1 MREKELRIALVC
13 FGGVSL
19 AIYMHG
25 ISKEVLKLVR
35 ASAAL
40 HAISDRA
47 KRPAASYYDHVNPDD
62 PEYDTETIYFD
73 LLREI
78 GKKIELRVIVDII
91 AGASAGGIN
100 GTMLARALSHDLPM
114 NALRDL
120 WLDNADVKVLLDPDA
135 RATAWSKLFLI
146 PFIWGAEKLGILPS
160 ADPELRKNLSLFVRS
175 RWFKPPLSGEVMDE
189 LMYDAAASMGENRN
203 RRASLLPTGQSL
215 DLFVTLTDY
224 HGYYQLVQIH
234 DPPMIHEVEH
244 HHVLRFGYRRAAN
257 GDIES
262 DFEVN
267 NFPGLAFAA
276 RATSSFPGAFPPARI
291 VEMDKLANKRHHK
304 WQHRAAFIAKNFD
317 GYRMAN
323 VDPTTASFIDGSVLN
338 NRPFREAI
346 SAIHGRAA
354 FRQVDRR
361 LVYIDPDPMPLAS
374 MAKSDM
380 PGFFSTLRGAMS
392 DIPRTQPVTDELSW
406 VADFNE
412 QVARLRSVIDS
423 ARPHISNLVTSTISD
438 SFDQKLTEPLV
449 RRWREQ
455 VNDRAVRDAGYA
467 YEGYTRLKLASARQY
482 LTSMLVQLRD
492 VPKKSPNAKAISEIV
507 DAWAKS
513 RNLDYNPNE
522 AAALQ
527 QPSAGGKLPPW
538 VNFLLSFDAQ
548 YRERR
553 LHFLIEGQNRLY
565 QGLDADKY
573 PGLSPQAVDKLKRSL
588 YAKLDEIRGRQQMPG
603 FSRATRDMARR
614 LFAATPTQEEAKRL
628 PEYAAAFVARNGAE
642 MDALID
648 QIGAQ
653 IALNHS
659 TSDLDEI
666 VARLDDDG
674 WHIDARREVL
684 INYLGFPFW
693 DVLTFPVMSSR
704 QAGEFNQILIDRI
717 SPTDAH
723 ALKGFGGSASLKGV
737 GFGHFAAFLSRAY
750 RENDY
755 LLGRLHALERL
766 IDIVC
771 DSAGIEPQDKIDILA
786 MKKRG
791 FLRIIAAEDKHL
803 KHSRA
808 LIKALQQ
815 CIAEM

>member
-40 HAISDRA
+40 HAISDRS
-47 KRPAASYYDHVNPDD
+47 KRPGSSFFDNIDPDD

-78 GKKIELRVIVDII
+78 GKKVELRVIVDII

-120 WLDNADVKVLLDPDA
+120 WLENADVKVLLAPEA
-135 RATAWSKLFLI
+135 RATAWSKVFLI
-146 PFIWGAEKLGILPS
+146 PFIWAAEKFGLLQD
-160 ADPELRKNLSLFVRS
+160 ADMEVRKNLSLFVRS
-175 RWFKPPLSGEVMDE
+175 RWFKPPLSGATMDE
-189 LMYDAAASMGENRN
+189 LMYNAAASMGEGKD
-203 RRASLLPTGQSL
+203 RRASLIPTGQSL

-257 GDIES
+257 GDVDS
-262 DFEVN
+262 DFEIS

-291 VEMDKLANKRHHK
+291 VEMDQLADKRGNK
-304 WQHRAAFIAKNFD
+304 WEHRASFIAKNFD

-346 SAIHGRAA
+346 SAIHGRPA

-374 MAKSDM
+374 MPKSDI

-392 DIPRTQPVTDELSW
+392 DIPRTQPVTDELGW
-406 VADFNE
+406 VSDFND
-412 QVARLRSVIDS
+412 QVARLRAVIDS
-423 ARPHISNLVTSTISD
+423 ARPHISSLVTSTISD
-438 SFDQKLTEPLV
+438 SFDQELTEQRV
-449 RRWREQ
+449 RGWREQ
-455 VNDRAVRDAGYA
+455 VNDRAVRDAGFA
-467 YEGYTRLKLASARQY
+467 YEGYTRLKLTSVRQY
-482 LTSMLVQLRD
+482 VTSMIVQLRD
-492 VPKKSPNAKAISEIV
+492 VPKKSPNAKAIAEIV
-507 DAWAKS
+507 DTWTRS
-513 RNLDYNPNE
+513 RNLEYNPGGT
-522 AAALQ
+522 AGLQ
-527 QPSAGGKLPPW
+527 KPSADGKLPPW

-565 QGLDADKY
+565 QGLDDNKY
-573 PGLSPQAVDKLKRSL
+573 PGLSPQAVDKLKRSF
-588 YAKLDEIRGRQQMPG
+588 YAKLDEIRSRQQMPS
-603 FSRATRDMARR
+603 FNQATRDLARNI
-614 LFAATPTQEEAKRL
+614 FAATPTQDEARHL
-628 PEYAAAFVARNGAE
+628 PEYAEAFVAKNGAE
-642 MDALID
+642 IDALVD
-648 QIGAQ
+648 MLGAQ
-653 IALNHS
+653 IGLNHS
-659 TSDLDEI
+659 TADLDEL
-666 VARLDDDG
+666 VSRLDDDG

-717 SPTDAH
+717 SPTDAR

-737 GFGHFAAFLSRAY
+737 GFGHFAAFLSRTY

-803 KHSRA
+803 KNSRA

-815 CIAEM
+815 CIADM

>member
-1 MREKELRIALVC
+1 
-13 FGGVSL
+13 
-19 AIYMHG
+19 
-25 ISKEVLKLVR
+25 
-35 ASAAL
+35 
-40 HAISDRA
+40 
-47 KRPAASYYDHVNPDD
+47 
-62 PEYDTETIYFD
+62 
-73 LLREI
+73 
-78 GKKIELRVIVDII
+78 
-91 AGASAGGIN
+91 
-100 GTMLARALSHDLPM
+100 
-114 NALRDL
+114 
-120 WLDNADVKVLLDPDA
+120 
-135 RATAWSKLFLI
+135 
-146 PFIWGAEKLGILPS
+146 
-160 ADPELRKNLSLFVRS
+160 
-175 RWFKPPLSGEVMDE
+175 
-189 LMYDAAASMGENRN
+189 
-203 RRASLLPTGQSL
+203 
-215 DLFVTLTDY
+215 
-224 HGYYQLVQIH
+224 
-234 DPPMIHEVEH
+234 
-244 HHVLRFGYRRAAN
+244 
-257 GDIES
+257 
-262 DFEVN
+262 
-267 NFPGLAFAA
+267 
-276 RATSSFPGAFPPARI
+276 
-291 VEMDKLANKRHHK
+291 
-304 WQHRAAFIAKNFD
+304 
-317 GYRMAN
+317 
-323 VDPTTASFIDGSVLN
+323 
-338 NRPFREAI
+338 
-346 SAIHGRAA
+346 
-354 FRQVDRR
+354 
-361 LVYIDPDPMPLAS
+361 
-374 MAKSDM
+374 
-380 PGFFSTLRGAMS
+380 
-392 DIPRTQPVTDELSW
+392 
-406 VADFNE
+406 
-412 QVARLRSVIDS
+412 
-423 ARPHISNLVTSTISD
+423 
-438 SFDQKLTEPLV
+438 
-449 RRWREQ
+449 
-455 VNDRAVRDAGYA
+455 
-467 YEGYTRLKLASARQY
+467 
-482 LTSMLVQLRD
+482 MLVQLRD

-513 RNLDYNPNE
+513 RNLDYNPSE
-522 AAALQ
+522 TAALQ

-573 PGLSPQAVDKLKRSL
+573 PGLSPLAVDKLKRSF
-588 YAKLDEIRGRQQMPG
+588 YAKLDEIRSRQQMPG
-603 FSRATRDMARR
+603 FSQATRDMARR

-628 PEYAAAFVARNGAE
+628 PEYAEAFVPRSGAE
-642 MDALID
+642 IDALID

-666 VARLDDDG
+666 VSRLDDDG
-674 WHIDARREVL
+674 WHVDARREVL

-803 KHSRA
+803 KNSRG